1 MWLQIRRDGVNAAK
15 SRASVDEVACS
26 NYSVD
31 LPPTTCFE
39 AMIPPMTHPFALTV
53 VLPSGQ
59 CITLAVEKSHYIM
72 WVVEKVDREFD
83 LRCTKYRLVRNG
95 RPLTFYDDTKLK
107 DVGID
112 GPDVLYVEIEGPC
125 PPRVYPWE
133 RFCDVEM

>member
-1 MWLQIRRDGVNAAK
+1 M
-15 SRASVDEVACS
+15 
-26 NYSVD
+26 D
-31 LPPTTCFE
+31 LPPTTCRLRGND
-39 AMIPPMTHPFALTV
+39 PTHDAPIWPYCGE

-59 CITLAVEKSHYIM
+59 SITLDVEKLHYIM
-72 WVVEKVDREFD
+72 WVIEKVDREFD

-125 PPRVYPWE
+125 PPRTYPWE
-133 RFCDVEM
+133 RFCGEEIEGPCLCRD